1 MAMLPEAIALIPGSA
16 LFKGFFSRGIL
27 TCNGFIIDFLV
38 EQHRISYDT
47 GFIVEVPLFI
57 DISLI

>member
-1 MAMLPEAIALIPGSA
+1 MLPEAIALIPGSA

-27 TCNGFIIDFLV
+27 TCNGFIIDVLV
-38 EQHRISYDT
+38 EQYRIST
-47 GFIVEVPLFI
+47 GFFVEVPLFV